1 MNEIQ
6 INGETFML
14 LLSEEQIQ
22 QRVRELG
29 KKISEDYIGTIPIF
43 VGVLNG
49 AAIFLSDLIR
59 CVSIKLEIDFLK
71 LSSYGEEKFSSGS
84 VKMLKDLDVHLGGRD
99 IIIVEDIVDTGLSIN
114 FIQKLIEPRNPSS
127 VRIASLLLKKRKYNQ
142 NNAQR
147 KIDYV
152 GFEISD
158 EFVIGYGLDYT
169 QQYRNLRA
177 IYHLSSQSERRK

>member
-6 INGETFML
+6 INGETFTL

-22 QRVRELG
+22 QRIRELG
-29 KKISEDYIGTIPIF
+29 KIISEDYRGTIPIF

-59 CVSIKLEIDFLK
+59 CVNIKLEIDFLK

-99 IIIVEDIVDTGLSIN
+99 IIIVEDIVDTGLSVN
-114 FIQKLIEPRNPSS
+114 FIHKLIEPRNPSS
-127 VRIASLLLKKRKYNQ
+127 VRIASLLWKKRKYNH
-142 NNAQR
+142 NKAEL

-152 GFEISD
+152 GFEIPD

-177 IYHLSSQSERRK
+177 IYRLSSQNENNN